1 MSQRDPFGGGKKRVF
16 VCASSKFFVAND
28 GASGLSLETN
38 SRIRVNSPRVE
49 NHGKISY
56 HNAEFNSRFFRIPM
70 NKGQTFA
77 LSLITLLCIVSL
89 HSQPKKGSLLQP
101 VAGDES
107 VTVAVD
113 KPVYFPGDTV
123 RLTIRREDSRA
134 RDTITPIVT
143 IEGTALQP
151 AGKDEYVAVLPP
163 EVLPGS
169 YPVRIKIV
177 DSQNRSIVYQTDC
190 DVLVEEF
197 QAVERIGS
205 YVNIGPE
212 SGSID
217 PSTAVT
223 LERDQIRNLLVTF
236 QRTGIRWRMG
246 PQFVVVKTSVQA
258 RDGST
263 VQSFERRALT
273 FRSHGEANKDR
284 VLFVRYRMAYGT
296 QAAIRTEELDRIR
309 VQVDSLPDWGL
320 VRIQVEPDYS
330 IKIGEYD
337 RTNSL
342 TRYFR
347 VKGPTV
353 ETGFALGIPKVLYDT
368 RAKDSV
374 NYGSTSAM
382 FRLYY
387 VNQETGHRFPVNVG
401 VGTFGVSSPIDVD
414 VGRGGFALS
423 MFLDMVEIMRMVDI
437 DVGKKLNVGLE
448 LTPFFPLERRSRLLF
463 NAQVSFTF

>member
-1 MSQRDPFGGGKKRVF
+1 
-16 VCASSKFFVAND
+16 
-28 GASGLSLETN
+28 
-38 SRIRVNSPRVE
+38 
-49 NHGKISY
+49 
-56 HNAEFNSRFFRIPM
+56 M

-77 LSLITLLCIVSL
+77 LSLFTLLCVVSTYG
-89 HSQPKKGSLLQP
+89 QPKKGSLLQP
-101 VAGDES
+101 VPGDES

-123 RLTIRREDSRA
+123 RLAIRRDDSRS
-134 RDTITPIVT
+134 RDTISPILT
-143 IEGTALQP
+143 IEGTTLQL

-177 DSQNRSIVYQTDC
+177 GSQNRSTVYQTDC

-197 QAVERIGS
+197 QAVEQIDNYVRIGS
-205 YVNIGPE
+205 E
-212 SGSID
+212 SGNTD
-217 PSTAVT
+217 PLTAMT

-246 PQFVVVKTSVQA
+246 PQFVVVKTNVQA

-273 FRSHGEANKDR
+273 FRSHGDLNRDR
-284 VLFVRYRMAYGT
+284 ILFVRYRTAYGAH
-296 QAAIRTEELDRIR
+296 AAIRTEELDRVR
-309 VQVDSLPDWGL
+309 VQVDSLPDWGI
-320 VRIQVEPDYS
+320 VKIQVEPDYS
-330 IKIGEYD
+330 VTIGEYD
-337 RTNSL
+337 RTNTV

-347 VKGPTV
+347 VKGPTL

-368 RAKDSV
+368 QAKDSV
-374 NYGSTSAM
+374 NYGNTSAM

-423 MFLDMVEIMRMVDI
+423 MFLDMVEIMRMVKVDL
-437 DVGKKLNVGLE
+437 GKKLNVGLE